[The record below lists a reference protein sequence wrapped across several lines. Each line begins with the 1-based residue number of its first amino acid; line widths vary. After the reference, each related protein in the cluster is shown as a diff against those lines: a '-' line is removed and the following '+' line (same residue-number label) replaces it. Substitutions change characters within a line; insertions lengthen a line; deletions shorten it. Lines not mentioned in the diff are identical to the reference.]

1 MSKFGKIRALVAAAW
16 LLASVGQG
24 SGQTADV
31 LRVAMALPD
40 AKARGAQEAEDV
52 DSRALDEA
60 RSAALEAKAGLTGYQ
75 ARKVDSIMV
84 VIDSFQRI
92 DRLFQA
98 NAAGQKLTAML
109 PRLKE
114 DEVKAARLKSLVPGE
129 WLFTD
134 RDKSVEDPKVN
145 AVRTTLFKF
154 GTDGK
159 VQLTEKKSGRSS
171 PFLKEDWHFESW
183 GTYGYK
189 GDTIMLSI
197 SRFASV
203 KQVFSRLHRIDGKD
217 VWKDEPGPVFDSLI
231 TDGSQDRYVT
241 YEDLKED
248 FKKVR

>member
-1 MSKFGKIRALVAAAW
+1 MFGFGKIRVLAAVA
-16 LLASVGQG
+16 LLAAVGDG
-24 SGQTADV
+24 SWQTADV
-31 LRVAMALPD
+31 LRVAMALPE
-40 AKARGAQEAEDV
+40 AKASGGQEAEGV
-52 DSRALDEA
+52 DLRALNEVK
-60 RSAALEAKAGLTGYQ
+60 RAALEAKAGLTGYQ
-75 ARKVDSIMV
+75 AGKVDSIV
-84 VIDSFQRI
+84 AVIDSFQRI

-98 NAAGQKLTAML
+98 NAVGRKLTAML
-109 PRLKE
+109 PSLKE
-114 DEVKAARLKSLVPGE
+114 DEVKAARLKNLVPGE

-159 VQLTEKKSGRSS
+159 VQLTEKKSGRST
-171 PFLKEDWHFESW
+171 PVFKEDWHFESW

-197 SRFASV
+197 SRFAAV
-203 KQVFSRLHRIDGKD
+203 KQMFSRLHRINGKD

-241 YEDLKED
+241 YDDLRED
-248 FKKVR
+248 FKRVR